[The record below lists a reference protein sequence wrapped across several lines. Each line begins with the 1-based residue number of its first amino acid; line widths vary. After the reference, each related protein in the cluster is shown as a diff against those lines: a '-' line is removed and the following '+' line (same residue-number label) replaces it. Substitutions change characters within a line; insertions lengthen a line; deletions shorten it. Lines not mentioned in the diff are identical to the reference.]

1 MRSRPFSVLT
11 LLAMLIVVGC
21 QPATSPIS
29 APRAKVSEAPSTGT
43 VTSRRPGPPPHADG
57 TVALGENDGVV
68 RGAVTVFAATAAV
81 TNLDPALLKA
91 LRRAAK
97 DAARAGVVFHVDSGW
112 RSRQYQ
118 EQLLRQAVATYGSRA
133 KAARWV
139 ATPDTSA
146 HVSGDAID
154 IGHDRARSWLSRHGA
169 MYGLCQVYRNEPWH
183 YELRTSAIDGG
194 CPKPYADP
202 THDPRMSLNLR

>member
-29 APRAKVSEAPSTGT
+29 APRAKASEAPSTGT
-43 VTSRRPGPPPHADG
+43 VTSRPPGPPPHAEG

-169 MYGLCQVYRNEPWH
+169 RYGLCQVYRNEPWH